1 LNLRASIDRQEVVKL
16 NKKEAKMGLE
26 TGMAYLR
33 GWMVISAFMYF
44 FAGLYFLFLQ
54 NKLLEQINKV
64 SSLLF
69 KERFPLIPASTEKFW
84 LVLTSSMMLMLVVI
98 SVFVAGNPEK
108 YIAMVIILL
117 FSKACSTGLYI
128 WFFLKDRYFAYLV
141 GALTDGPLFVIT
153 LFFYLWAL

>member
-1 LNLRASIDRQEVVKL
+1 
-16 NKKEAKMGLE
+16 
-26 TGMAYLR
+26 
-33 GWMVISAFMYF
+33 
-44 FAGLYFLFLQ
+44 
-54 NKLLEQINKV
+54 
-64 SSLLF
+64 
-69 KERFPLIPASTEKFW
+69 
-84 LVLTSSMMLMLVVI
+84 MLMLVVI

-128 WFFLKDRYFAYLV
+128 WFFLKDKYFAYLV